1 MIKLVLK
8 ILFFAE
14 LIGIAYGLYLIQSQD
29 VLGEKIV
36 GVSVLVL
43 CFVLMPLFIYHRYK
57 GKDLSRYQFKNNE
70 ENSKRTD
77 NQ

>member
-1 MIKLVLK
+1 MKLVLK
-8 ILFFAE
+8 ILFFAV
-14 LIGIAYGLYLIQSQD
+14 LSGIIYGLYLIRVQH

-57 GKDLSRYQFKNNE
+57 GKDLSRYQFRNPHE
-70 ENSKRTD
+70 SSKSTD

>member
-8 ILFFAE
+8 ILFFAI
-14 LIGIAYGLYLIQSQD
+14 LSGITYGLYLIETRD

-36 GVSVLVL
+36 GVSVLAL

-57 GKDLSRYQFKNNE
+57 GKDLSRYQFKNPHDS
-70 ENSKRTD
+70 SKSTD

>member
-8 ILFFAE
+8 ILFLAV
-14 LIGIAYGLYLIQSQD
+14 LSGIIYGLYLIQAQD
-29 VLGEKIV
+29 FLGEKIV
-36 GVSVLVL
+36 GVSVLAL

-57 GKDLSRYQFKNNE
+57 GKDLSRYQFKNPRDS
-70 ENSKRTD
+70 SKSTD